1 VRFLILGL
9 LIAVAVYLISAG
21 HVLFLPLLFV
31 VPLGFFGRRR
41 RRTRSF

>member
-1 VRFLILGL
+1 VRFLIFGL

-21 HVLFLPLLFV
+21 HVLFLPLLFF

-41 RRTRSF
+41 RTRSW